1 MKSISDLSI
10 LIVEDEP
17 LQRAVLAGSLKHM
30 GAQQVLEAADGQ
42 EAIQLM
48 EAHGVDL
55 VFCDIGM
62 PNVDGPQFIVQYVE
76 QARKAP
82 GLRRQ
87 FPMLVWVSVLG
98 AGMLES
104 HIRLA
109 RSAGFAVVE
118 ALAKPLSNV
127 SLCYVI
133 ELAIA
138 LGKQH
143 RRRQTR
149 AEDALPHI
157 TDDDLLRAIC
167 DVDELEVWYC
177 PQIAPENLHMAAAA
191 AEVRWNHPRFRKLRP
206 EQFMALIEQQGLGLV
221 LFYRTVNHVLRMQQK
236 LKAVGQ
242 RLPFS
247 IKASAQT
254 LQTPEIVDY
263 LADRVR
269 QHQLS
274 PEQVSIVLTET
285 GAPLRMARSGLES
298 PPEASQEPSVL
309 PAFGALHPIP
319 NTHFPGFRAGPE
331 PEPLLKQVHLSASL
345 NRLRIKGFGLLL
357 NGFGAGNA
365 NINMLSE
372 MPFTGIHIDAG
383 LIGQLLRHSPS
394 RSMVD
399 SILDIGR
406 RLGLEVVACGVDDLE
421 TSEALRN
428 MGCRL
433 MQGGIAPPMKAPG
446 FLRTVHGG
454 VQAPSY
460 EARPIRIPA

>member
-10 LIVEDEP
+10 LVVEDEP
-17 LQRAVLAGSLKHM
+17 LQRAVLAGNLKRM

-76 QARKAP
+76 QARNAP
-82 GLRRQ
+82 GAPRQ

-118 ALAKPLSNV
+118 ALSKPLSNV

-143 RRRQTR
+143 RRRHAR
-149 AEDALPHI
+149 ADDALPHI

-242 RLPFS
+242 CLPFS

-269 QHQLS
+269 QHQLN

-285 GAPLRMARSGLES
+285 GALLQMARKCSEPAS
-298 PPEASQEPSVL
+298 EASQEPSGRS
-309 PAFGALHPIP
+309 AFGALQPLP
-319 NTHFPGFRAGPE
+319 NAHFSAFREGPE
-331 PEPLLKQVHLSASL
+331 QVLKQVHLSASL

-357 NGFGAGNA
+357 NGFGAGSA

-383 LIGQLLRHSPS
+383 LIGQLLRNTPAH
-394 RSMVD
+394 SMVD

-428 MGCRL
+428 MGCRV
-433 MQGGIAPPMKAPG
+433 MQGGIAPPMKASD
-446 FLRTVHGG
+446 FLRAVHGG
-454 VQAPSY
+454 PQAPSN
-460 EARPIRIPA
+460 EAKPVRIPA